1 MRVEEGDCGG
11 EVVVVVDYVG
21 EIGHGFVAF
30 VEWGHQ
36 GVGVRSCFSRGVDN
50 VDCALPAVEI
60 KNYYW
65 LTG

>member
-1 MRVEEGDCGG
+1 
-11 EVVVVVDYVG
+11 
-21 EIGHGFVAF
+21 VAF